1 MSSVRLQPLGSAP
14 SRPVREPD
22 SLRIIRER
30 NLGDRL
36 VAGEKTLAGVE
47 KAIRQEGNKS
57 SDQEAPKQ
65 DAAAPPPAL
74 ETKSGASNGEFATE
88 HLVNISE
95 H

>member
-1 MSSVRLQPLGSAP
+1 MLS
-14 SRPVREPD
+14 E
-22 SLRIIRER
+22 SLAQGTWRIAR
-30 NLGDRL
+30 G
-36 VAGEKTLAGVE
+36 AGEKTLAGVE